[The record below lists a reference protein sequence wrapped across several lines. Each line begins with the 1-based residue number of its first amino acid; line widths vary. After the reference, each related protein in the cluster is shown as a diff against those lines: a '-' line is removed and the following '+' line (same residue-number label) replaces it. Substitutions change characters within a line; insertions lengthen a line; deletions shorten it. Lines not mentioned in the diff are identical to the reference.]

1 MKLLLLGRNG
11 QVGRALSPVLPQLGE
26 VVALGRD
33 DVDFAE
39 PAEVAARIRRE
50 APDMIVNA
58 AAYTGVD
65 AAEDDRELA
74 FRVNADA
81 VAAIGE
87 AARSIAA
94 FVLHYSTDFVFD
106 GTGAAPY
113 RETDRPNPLG
123 VYGESK
129 LAGEAALRTS
139 GAVHMIVRISW
150 VYSNGGRNFPLSILN
165 LARTRDRLDVV
176 GDEVGAATSSLLV
189 ADATVTALRQVT
201 ANRGLGGLY
210 HLAPSGAASR
220 HELAQFIVAEALAA
234 GAELTLA
241 PEAIHPIAASA
252 WPSKVSR
259 PANSVLDTAHF
270 RKTFGVHLPPW
281 QDGIRQLI
289 KTLRAGGRL

>member
-1 MKLLLLGRNG
+1 VKLLLLGRNG
-11 QVGRALSPVLPQLGE
+11 QVGRALSPLLPQLGD

-33 DVDFAE
+33 DVDFTDTAE
-39 PAEVAARIRRE
+39 LAARIRRE
-50 APDMIVNA
+50 EPDIIVNA

-65 AAEDDRELA
+65 AAEDDRDHA

-81 VAAIGE
+81 VGAIGE

-94 FVLHYSTDFVFD
+94 FVVHYSTDFVFD
-106 GTGAAPY
+106 GTSTEPY
-113 RETDRPNPLG
+113 RETDRPHPLG

-129 LAGEAALRTS
+129 LMGEVALQRS

-150 VYSNGGRNFPLSILN
+150 VYSDRGKNFPLSILN
-165 LARTRDRLDVV
+165 LAKSRERLDVV
-176 GDEVGAATSSLLV
+176 ADETGAATSSLLV
-189 ADATVTALRQVT
+189 ADATVAALRQVI

-210 HLAPSGAASR
+210 HLAPGGEASR
-220 HELAQFIVAEALAA
+220 HELAQFIVGEALTA
-234 GAELTLA
+234 GAELALT

-259 PANSVLDTAHF
+259 PANSVLDTTRF
-270 RKTFGVHLPPW
+270 RTTFGVHLPPW
-281 QDGIRQLI
+281 QEGIRQLI

>member
-11 QVGRALSPVLPQLGE
+11 QVGRALSPLLPQLGD

-33 DVDFAE
+33 DVDFTDTAE
-39 PAEVAARIRRE
+39 LAVRIRRE
-50 APDMIVNA
+50 EPDIIVNA
-58 AAYTGVD
+58 AAHTGVD
-65 AAEDDRELA
+65 AAEDDRDHA

-81 VAAIGE
+81 VGAIGE

-94 FVLHYSTDFVFD
+94 FVVHYSTDFVFD
-106 GTGAAPY
+106 GTSAEPY
-113 RETDRPNPLG
+113 RETDRPHPLG

-129 LAGEAALRTS
+129 LMGEVALQRS

-150 VYSNGGRNFPLSILN
+150 VYSDRGKNFPLSILN
-165 LARTRDRLDVV
+165 LAKARDRLDVV
-176 GDEVGAATSSLLV
+176 ADEIGAATSSLLV
-189 ADATVTALRQVT
+189 ADATVAALRQVI

-210 HLAPSGAASR
+210 HLAPGGEASR
-220 HELAQFIVAEALAA
+220 HELAQFIVGEALAA
-234 GAELTLA
+234 GAELALT

-259 PANSVLDTAHF
+259 PANSVLDTTRF
-270 RKTFGVHLPPW
+270 RTTFGVHLPPW
-281 QDGIRQLI
+281 QEGIRQLI